1 MTGWILKWEEEKNG
15 LFAYV
20 YKTNTYRGHAV
31 ILTEQGEYA
40 QGIYSQQ
47 FKSFKDAKN
56 YAKEA
61 LRMYDVAIKVGNKF
75 NLT

>member
-20 YKTNTYRGHAV
+20 YETNALAANAGYEV
-31 ILTEQGEYA
+31 ILAEQGEYA

-47 FKSFKDAKN
+47 FKSFKDAKG

-61 LRMYDVAIKVGNKF
+61 LRMYDVAIKGR
-75 NLT
+75 